1 MSYLGEGS
9 DFRQQNKPKPMKVP
23 AGTTGPGSGYTPGG
37 DSYKNYS
44 QQDQQKMFQQAGGEK
59 QFKENVANIE
69 QKYKRSADIQR
80 YLDRT
85 NLFNKF
91 QNRGDGIVK
100 DAQGRTILSMQSPYM
115 TAQAPTFG
123 QLLGDMG
130 RGIGSIFQGIAEKGT
145 PLMQLGKGVLGG
157 IQNFFSNTFNP
168 GNISGQLKAAGPQA
182 QQQYAML
189 MQQPGMTYQK
199 AFEMA
204 TGNPFIKDPA
214 PKSSSNLNLM
224 QTSESLNNLTE
235 FGQLLADRVRNDQPG
250 ITEAELF
257 SRLQRMNNAGFA
269 AQGRPVFTTGM
280 FAKGG
285 VASL

>member
-1 MSYLGEGS
+1 MAFRGFTGYGS
-9 DFRQQNKPKPMKVP
+9 KKPVNQPAASKPNRP

-37 DSYKNYS
+37 DSFKNYS
-44 QQDQQKMFQQAGGEK
+44 QEDQQTMFQQAGGK
-59 QFKENVANIE
+59 KNFLDQVANIE

-80 YLDRT
+80 YLDRSK
-85 NLFNKF
+85 LFNQF
-91 QNRGDGIVK
+91 QNRGDSIVR
-100 DAQGRTILSMQSPYM
+100 DAQGRQLLSMQSPYM

-130 RGIGSIFQGIAEKGT
+130 RGIGSIFSGIAEKGT

-168 GNISGQLKAAGPQA
+168 GDIGGQLKAAGPEA
-182 QQQYAML
+182 QQKYTQL

-204 TGNPFIKDPA
+204 TGMPFTK
-214 PKSSSNLNLM
+214 
-224 QTSESLNNLTE
+224 SESQMPNVSLESTNELSKFKEGLTNP
-235 FGQLLADRVRNDQPG
+235 QLAIFNYHYNSGNSPEYARQMALMGVP
-250 ITEAELF
+250 
-257 SRLQRMNNAGFA
+257 M
-269 AQGRPVFTTGM
+269 AQ
-280 FAKGG
+280 GG

>member
-1 MSYLGEGS
+1 MPPFQGFQGYGS
-9 DFRQQNKPKPMKVP
+9 KKPVNQPAANQPKRVGFSDVGNK
-23 AGTTGPGSGYTPGG
+23 GSYTPGG
-37 DSYKNYS
+37 DSFKNYS
-44 QQDQQKMFQQAGGEK
+44 QKDQQTMFQQAGGK
-59 QFKENVANIE
+59 KNFLDQVANIE

-85 NLFNKF
+85 NLYNQF

-145 PLMQLGKGVLGG
+145 PMMQLGKGVLGG
-157 IQNFFSNTFNP
+157 IQNFFSNAFNP
-168 GNISGQLKAAGPQA
+168 GDIGGQLKAAGPEA
-182 QQQYAML
+182 QQKYTQL
-189 MQQPGMTYQK
+189 MQQPGMTYQQ

-204 TGNPFIKDPA
+204 TGVPFTKPESQTLNVSSEPTNEVSKFKQGLTNPQLAIFNYHYNSGNSPDYA
-214 PKSSSNLNLM
+214 RQMALM
-224 QTSESLNNLTE
+224 
-235 FGQLLADRVRNDQPG
+235 GVP
-250 ITEAELF
+250 
-257 SRLQRMNNAGFA
+257 M
-269 AQGRPVFTTGM
+269 AQ
-280 FAKGG
+280 GG

>member
-1 MSYLGEGS
+1 MAFRGFTGYGS
-9 DFRQQNKPKPMKVP
+9 KKPVNQPAASQPQRP

-59 QFKENVANIE
+59 KFKENVANIE

-85 NLFNKF
+85 NLFNQF
-91 QNRGDGIVK
+91 ENRGDGIVK
-100 DAQGRTILSMQSPYM
+100 DAQGRTILSMRSPYM

-145 PLMQLGKGVLGG
+145 PLMQLGKGILGG
-157 IQNFFSNTFNP
+157 IENLFTGAS
-168 GNISGQLKAAGPQA
+168 QA
-182 QQQYAML
+182 QPIPNVGSGSNDTLASFKQGLSNPQLAIFNYHYNSGNSPEYARQMAL
-189 MQQPGMTYQK
+189 MGVP
-199 AFEMA
+199 MA
-204 TGNPFIKDPA
+204 
-214 PKSSSNLNLM
+214 
-224 QTSESLNNLTE
+224 Q
-235 FGQLLADRVRNDQPG
+235 
-250 ITEAELF
+250 
-257 SRLQRMNNAGFA
+257 
-269 AQGRPVFTTGM
+269 
-280 FAKGG
+280 GG

>member
-1 MSYLGEGS
+1 MAFQGFTGYGS
-9 DFRQQNKPKPMKVP
+9 KKPVNQPAAKQPKRVGFSDVGNK
-23 AGTTGPGSGYTPGG
+23 GSYTPGG

-85 NLFNKF
+85 NLFNQF

-100 DAQGRTILSMQSPYM
+100 DAQGRTILSMRSPYM

-145 PLMQLGKGVLGG
+145 PLMQLGKGILGG
-157 IQNFFSNTFNP
+157 IENFFTGASQTQPIPNVGQGSNDTLASFKQGLSNPQLAIFNYHYNS
-168 GNISGQLKAAGPQA
+168 GNSPEYARQMALMGVPMA
-182 QQQYAML
+182 Q
-189 MQQPGMTYQK
+189 
-199 AFEMA
+199 
-204 TGNPFIKDPA
+204 
-214 PKSSSNLNLM
+214 
-224 QTSESLNNLTE
+224 
-235 FGQLLADRVRNDQPG
+235 
-250 ITEAELF
+250 
-257 SRLQRMNNAGFA
+257 
-269 AQGRPVFTTGM
+269 
-280 FAKGG
+280 GG

>member
-1 MSYLGEGS
+1 MSYLGEES
-9 DFRQQNKPKPMKVP
+9 DFRQQNKPKPMKV
-23 AGTTGPGSGYTPGG
+23 GFSDVGNKGSYTPGG

-204 TGNPFIKDPA
+204 TGNPFISGQA
-214 PKSSSNLNLM
+214 PNV
-224 QTSESLNNLTE
+224 SLGATNQFASFKEGLTNPQLAIFNYHINSGNSPE
-235 FGQLLADRVRNDQPG
+235 FARQMAVMNKPIAYANGG
-250 ITEAELF
+250 IATLH
-257 SRLQRMNNAGFA
+257 
-269 AQGRPVFTTGM
+269 
-280 FAKGG
+280 
-285 VASL
+285 

>member
-1 MSYLGEGS
+1 VAFRGFTGYGS
-9 DFRQQNKPKPMKVP
+9 KKPVNQPAASQPQRP

-80 YLDRT
+80 FLDRT
-85 NLFNKF
+85 NLFNQF
-91 QNRGDGIVK
+91 ENRGDGIVK
-100 DAQGRTILSMQSPYM
+100 DAQGRTILSMRSPYM

-145 PLMQLGKGVLGG
+145 PLMQLGKGILGG
-157 IQNFFSNTFNP
+157 IENLFTGAS
-168 GNISGQLKAAGPQA
+168 QA
-182 QQQYAML
+182 QPIPNVGSGSNDTLASFKQGLSNPQLAIFNYHYNSGNSPEYARQMAL
-189 MQQPGMTYQK
+189 MGVP
-199 AFEMA
+199 MA
-204 TGNPFIKDPA
+204 
-214 PKSSSNLNLM
+214 
-224 QTSESLNNLTE
+224 Q
-235 FGQLLADRVRNDQPG
+235 
-250 ITEAELF
+250 
-257 SRLQRMNNAGFA
+257 
-269 AQGRPVFTTGM
+269 
-280 FAKGG
+280 GG